1 MCVHGVFI
9 LGSTCSLGLIS
20 TLPLNRTHA
29 LNWSIV
35 INHTSRIMIK
45 IKRQE
50 VHDKLEASE
59 SECFFSRAMPQSQN
73 SEQTDLVLHCIDA
86 VISIGSISVCSLTT
100 NKLLNFKVTMLVEEW
115 CLLTTLS
122 KRWLGAG
129 MVGRLVARTPRAL
142 ALALCGP
149 GLRPWLP
156 RATNDLDTQGHQG
169 TMVPGSTWP
178 PPLGPEPSCSACAL
192 PVRGLA
198 TRATNLVHGE
208 ISWRSADPGYKQ
220 LAAN

>member
-1 MCVHGVFI
+1 MTLNQELVVGRWIV
-9 LGSTCSLGLIS
+9 LLENQETAGSRSG
-20 TLPLNRTHA
+20 
-29 LNWSIV
+29 
-35 INHTSRIMIK
+35 
-45 IKRQE
+45 
-50 VHDKLEASE
+50 
-59 SECFFSRAMPQSQN
+59 SRAFGAPVA
-73 SEQTDLVLHCIDA
+73 LVP
-86 VISIGSISVCSLTT
+86 T
-100 NKLLNFKVTMLVEEW
+100 
-115 CLLTTLS
+115 
-122 KRWLGAG
+122 R
-129 MVGRLVARTPRAL
+129 
-142 ALALCGP
+142 GP

>member
-1 MCVHGVFI
+1 
-9 LGSTCSLGLIS
+9 
-20 TLPLNRTHA
+20 
-29 LNWSIV
+29 
-35 INHTSRIMIK
+35 
-45 IKRQE
+45 
-50 VHDKLEASE
+50 
-59 SECFFSRAMPQSQN
+59 MPQSQN
-73 SEQTDLVLHCIDA
+73 SEQTDLLLHCHGS

-100 NKLLNFKVTMLVEEW
+100 NKLLNIKVTMLVVEEW

-129 MVGRLVARTPRAL
+129 MVGRLVARL

-156 RATNDLDTQGHQG
+156 RATNDLHAQGHQG

-198 TRATNLVHGE
+198 TRAHQPCA
-208 ISWRSADPGYKQ
+208 RRDQ
-220 LAAN
+220 LALS

>member
-1 MCVHGVFI
+1 MFFFLGYAALPPRVRMVSELIWCFI
-9 LGSTCSLGLIS
+9 S
-20 TLPLNRTHA
+20 A
-29 LNWSIV
+29 
-35 INHTSRIMIK
+35 
-45 IKRQE
+45 
-50 VHDKLEASE
+50 
-59 SECFFSRAMPQSQN
+59 
-73 SEQTDLVLHCIDA
+73 VLA
-86 VISIGSISVCSLTT
+86 PSVCSLTT
-100 NKLLNFKVTMLVEEW
+100 NKLLNFKVTMSVEEW

-129 MVGRLVARTPRAL
+129 MVGRLVARAARAQVALDSVPGSPGPRTISTH
-142 ALALCGP
+142 
-149 GLRPWLP
+149 
-156 RATNDLDTQGHQG
+156 RATQG

>member
-1 MCVHGVFI
+1 MV
-9 LGSTCSLGLIS
+9 SELIS
-20 TLPLNRTHA
+20 
-29 LNWSIV
+29 
-35 INHTSRIMIK
+35 
-45 IKRQE
+45 
-50 VHDKLEASE
+50 
-59 SECFFSRAMPQSQN
+59 CFISA
-73 SEQTDLVLHCIDA
+73 VLA
-86 VISIGSISVCSLTT
+86 PSVCSLTT
-100 NKLLNFKVTMLVEEW
+100 NKLLNFKVTMLVVEEW

-129 MVGRLVARTPRAL
+129 MVGRLVARTSSAS
-142 ALALCGP
+142 GP

-156 RATNDLDTQGHQG
+156 RATNDLDAQGHQG

-178 PPLGPEPSCSACAL
+178 PPLVGPEPSCSACAL

>member
-1 MCVHGVFI
+1 MNR
-9 LGSTCSLGLIS
+9 SLIII
-20 TLPLNRTHA
+20 HA
-29 LNWSIV
+29 HSI
-35 INHTSRIMIK
+35 IK
-45 IKRQE
+45 VKRQE
-50 VHDKLEASE
+50 VHDILEASE
-59 SECFFSRAMPQSQN
+59 SECFFLGLCRSALTRVRMVSKLILCFISA
-73 SEQTDLVLHCIDA
+73 VLA
-86 VISIGSISVCSLTT
+86 PSVCSLTT

-129 MVGRLVARTPRAL
+129 MVGRLVARVARAL
-142 ALALCGP
+142 ALVW
-149 GLRPWLP
+149 PWTPSLAP
-156 RATNDLDTQGHQG
+156 QGHERSPGTGPRQG
-169 TMVPGSTWP
+169 TLVPGSTWP
-178 PPLGPEPSCSACAL
+178 PPLVGPEPSCSACAL